1 MDLMSTAQLLGN
13 FGEFVGA
20 IAVVATLAYLAVQVR
35 QSRETLGANTRA
47 LDEAQK
53 QARVNALR
61 ELAFNWN
68 GIIRDAM
75 GSRDAA
81 AIFLRGNRDIEE
93 LDEIEQQIFVAQLVP
108 FFNQSLVVLQM
119 AQEGLLGEE
128 IIGDDISEAL
138 DVLIGDLL
146 RNNPGARA
154 CWQTIAHVYVHRDH
168 VNKLLKREGDSS
180 RFTFGNPLAA
190 HANA

>member
-20 IAVVATLAYLAVQVR
+20 IAVVVTLAYLAVQVR
-35 QSRETLGANTRA
+35 QSRETFGANTRA

-190 HANA
+190 HTNA

>member
-20 IAVVATLAYLAVQVR
+20 IAVVVTLAYLAVQVR

-47 LDEAQK
+47 LDEAHR

-154 CWQTIAHVYVHRDH
+154 CWQAIAHVYVHRDH

-190 HANA
+190 HTNA